1 MQDWETRDL
10 VCLLKRPQDLRS
22 MRSSLVAGPT
32 TDEVEF
38 DFRDLTARKVRG
50 SGGEQQHH
58 TTLTTLLTHIL
69 FSII

>member
-10 VCLLKRPQDLRS
+10 VRLLKRPQDLG
-22 MRSSLVAGPT
+22 RSSLVAGPT